1 MMMSMSISTASL
13 TKLLTIGAAL
23 ALAILI
29 VGGAVA
35 ERVQHRAVNDR
46 FFMGDLRD
54 VPAIQTLHV
63 ASES

>member
-1 MMMSMSISTASL
+1 MITSISTGSL

-23 ALAILI
+23 ALAVLI
-29 VGGAVA
+29 VGGALA

-46 FFMGDLRD
+46 FFMGDLHD
-54 VPAIQTLHV
+54 APAIQAMRV

>member
-1 MMMSMSISTASL
+1 MMIMSISSVSL
-13 TKLLTIGAAL
+13 TKALTIGAAL

-35 ERVQHRAVNDR
+35 ERVQNRAVNDR
-46 FFMGDLRD
+46 FFMGDLRSTTT
-54 VPAIQTLHV
+54 VPVLHV

>member
-1 MMMSMSISTASL
+1 MMMTGISNASL
-13 TKLLTIGAAL
+13 TKLLTIGAVL
-23 ALAILI
+23 ALAVLI

-35 ERVQHRAVNDR
+35 ERVQNRAVNDR

-54 VPAIQTLHV
+54 APTVQVLRV

>member
-1 MMMSMSISTASL
+1 MMTTISNASL
-13 TKLLTIGAAL
+13 TKLLTIGAVL

-35 ERVQHRAVNDR
+35 ERVQNRAVNDR

-54 VPAIQTLHV
+54 APAIQVLRV

>member
-1 MMMSMSISTASL
+1 MMTTISTASL

-35 ERVQHRAVNDR
+35 ERVQNRAVNDR

-54 VPAIQTLHV
+54 TSTLQALRV
-63 ASES
+63 AGES

>member
-1 MMMSMSISTASL
+1 MMSTSISTALL

-23 ALAILI
+23 TLAILI

-54 VPAIQTLHV
+54 APAIQALHL
-63 ASES
+63 AGKS